1 MNETSQVAAKGER
14 PIAITVFCIIGI
26 GLIVLSLVAVPNIAD
41 LLTEKVGGWYVPFLI
56 ASLLI
61 TLACFI
67 GYWMMKRWGVYLYT
81 AIFAI
86 GTAVSVFFGLPVS
99 LPGLIV
105 PVLVIILGF
114 AYIKRMN

>member
-1 MNETSQVAAKGER
+1 MNETSQSPAKGER
-14 PIAITVFCIIGI
+14 PLAITIFCIIGI
-26 GLIVLSLVAVPNIAD
+26 GILVVSLLAIPTVAT
-41 LLTEKVGGWYVPFLI
+41 LLTEKVGAWYAPFLI
-56 ASLLI
+56 VSFLI

-86 GTAVSVFFGLPVS
+86 GTAVSVFFGLPIS